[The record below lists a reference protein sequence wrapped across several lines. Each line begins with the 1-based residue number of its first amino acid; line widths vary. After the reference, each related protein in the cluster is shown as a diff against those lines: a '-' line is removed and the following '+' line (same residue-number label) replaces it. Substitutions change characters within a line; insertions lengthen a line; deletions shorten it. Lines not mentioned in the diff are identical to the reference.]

1 MTNEKL
7 IDNELKEQYPEIFNR
22 ICKDLDITI
31 AEKIKEESNFLH
43 QVKSFKYNYEEIFYE
58 ICNELNIQEDTD
70 ISTLSED
77 NLEDIIKE
85 LKYEHR
91 WIWKEL

>member
-1 MTNEKL
+1 MTNEEL
-7 IDNELKEQYPEIFNR
+7 ITNELKEQYPEIFNR

-31 AEKIKEESNFLH
+31 TEEIKEESSYMH
-43 QVKSFKYNYEEIFYE
+43 QVKSFKYEYEEIFYG
-58 ICNELNIQEDTD
+58 ICNELNIPKDTD
-70 ISTLSED
+70 ISILSED
-77 NLEDIIKE
+77 KLKDIINE